1 MVGILI
7 VSHSAD
13 AAKGIAEIARGMA
26 VAGDND
32 IPIIGVGGADEGGL
46 GVSVAK
52 IAEALTEML
61 PKCDGI
67 LIVPDLGS
75 SILSSRAAIGMLSQ
89 EEAAK
94 TVIVDAP
101 VLEGAMM
108 AAVEASTGSDLQAV
122 VKVAEVAKNLI
133 KIDH

>member
-1 MVGILI
+1 MIGILV

-13 AAKGIAEIARGMA
+13 AARGIAEIARGMA
-26 VAGDND
+26 VAGDD
-32 IPIIGVGGADEGGL
+32 IPIVGVGGNDDGGL

-52 IAEALTEML
+52 IADALTEML
-61 PKCDGI
+61 PKCEGI

-75 SILSSRAAIGMLSQ
+75 SILSSRAAVGMLSG

-94 TVIVDAP
+94 IVIVDAP

-108 AAVEASTGSDLQAV
+108 AAVEASTGSDLQSV